1 MAKKEISELKKRAL
15 LAKQRLKMGYWQ
27 RLEKERQD
35 LNSALGDAEDAKR
48 LQREKVQRDVMLVT
62 DAKRARSEERFYEK
76 VCKILSSDEDTLSPI
91 GQLIDKEVYQALDDG
106 GRQRYVLELSRR
118 FRELSAR
125 YYLEQKAKMNEKKP

>member
-1 MAKKEISELKKRAL
+1 MTKKEISELKKRAL

-35 LNSALGDAEDAKR
+35 LNTVLGDTEDAKR

-62 DAKRARSEERFYEK
+62 DAKRAKSEEQFYER
-76 VCKILSSDEDTLSPI
+76 VCKILTSDEDSLSPI

-125 YYLEQKAKMNEKKP
+125 YYLEQKAKMNGKKP